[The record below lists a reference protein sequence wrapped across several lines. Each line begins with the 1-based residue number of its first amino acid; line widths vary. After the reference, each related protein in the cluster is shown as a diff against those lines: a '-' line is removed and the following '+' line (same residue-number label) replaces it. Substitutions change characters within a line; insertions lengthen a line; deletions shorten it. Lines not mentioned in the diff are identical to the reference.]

1 MTGAHLVRVDPS
13 NTEQARAWD
22 GDEGRYWATH
32 AERFDD
38 ALARYHQPF
47 LDAAAIGAGARILD
61 IGCGTGQTT
70 RDAARRAGSGM
81 ALGIDLSSRMIEV
94 ASRLAE
100 RQEVGNARFDH
111 GDAQVHP
118 FPANSFDLAISRTG
132 AMFFGDPVA
141 AFTNITRA
149 LRPGGR
155 LVLLVWQ
162 PAARN
167 EWLAAFR
174 TAMAAGRTL
183 PPPPADA
190 AGPFSLSDPGRT
202 HRLLTAAGFSHPWLE
217 PLSAPLYFG
226 RDADDAYPFVLGQ
239 LGWMLRGLDD
249 TGRTHALDA
258 LRATVEAHAT
268 DDGVWYGSAAW
279 IVTAQRP

>member
-1 MTGAHLVRVDPS
+1 MVAAHLIPVDPS
-13 NTEQARAWD
+13 NAEQARAWD

-32 AERFDD
+32 ADRFDD

-47 LDAAAIGAGARILD
+47 LHAAAIDAGARILD

-94 ASRLAE
+94 ARRLAE
-100 RQEVGNARFDH
+100 RHTVGNARFDH
-111 GDAQVHP
+111 GDAQIHP

-141 AFTNITRA
+141 AFTNIARA

-162 PAARN
+162 PVDRN
-167 EWLAAFR
+167 EWLTAFL
-174 TAMAAGRTL
+174 TALAAGRTL
-183 PPPPADA
+183 PPPPPDA

-202 HRLLTAAGFSHPWLE
+202 RTVLIAAGFNNPRLE

-239 LGWMLRGLDD
+239 LEWMLRGLDD

-268 DDGVWYGSAAW
+268 DEGVLYDSAAW